1 MNIFSVEATK
11 KTGKEN
17 FSYEGKIY
25 DFSLQDFWSW
35 NNSNLLNNAL
45 RGKLAEYIIMKA
57 LDIEQDFRLE
67 RDDYDVNYKGLR
79 IEIKSWA
86 YIQSW
91 EQRKFSNIIFWIRP
105 TQAEKWEDK
114 KRQSDVYVFCLL
126 KHKEASSID
135 PLKLEQRTFYI
146 LPTSILDE
154 KVGEQKTIS
163 LQSLLKLMPKE
174 SNFID
179 LKGYLDEFF

>member
-35 NNSNLLNNAL
+35 NNSDLLNNAL

-57 LDIEQDFRLE
+57 LDIQQAFRLE
-67 RDDYDVNYKGLR
+67 RDDYDLNYKGLR
-79 IEIKSWA
+79 IELRSWA

-91 EQRKFSNIIFWIRP
+91 EQRKFSNIIFWIKP
-105 TQAEKWEDK
+105 TQAEKWGDK
-114 KRQSDVYVFCLL
+114 KRQSDLYIFCLL
-126 KHKEASSID
+126 KHKQAWSID
-135 PLKLEQRTFYI
+135 PLKLEQRTFYT

-154 KVGEQKTIS
+154 KVEGQKTIT

-174 SNFID
+174 NSFVD
-179 LKGYLDEFF
+179 LKEHLDSFL

>member
-1 MNIFSVEATK
+1 MNIFSVETTK
-11 KTGKEN
+11 KKWKEN
-17 FSYEGKIY
+17 FSYKGKSY
-25 DFSLQDFWSW
+25 NFLLQDFWSW
-35 NNSNLLNNAL
+35 NNSDLLNNAL

-57 LDIEQDFRLE
+57 LDIEQEFRLE
-67 RDDYDVNYKGLR
+67 RDDYDLNYKGLK

-86 YIQSW
+86 YIQSR
-91 EQRKFSNIIFWIRP
+91 EQRKFSNIIFWIKP
-105 TQAEKWEDK
+105 TQAEKWGDK
-114 KRQSDVYVFCLL
+114 KRQSDLYIFCLL

-135 PLKLEQRTFYI
+135 PLKLEQWTFYI

-154 KVGEQKTIS
+154 KVSGQKTIT

-179 LKGYLDEFF
+179 LKWYLDTFL